1 MTRAEKLGVSPSAFP
16 TLVAIF
22 PFSRVSFYKIKELR
36 WKSNRKPYTAI
47 SLVLL
52 EVLIEKR
59 NAAISCDANRTKTAS
74 KTVEQMN
81 F

>member
-1 MTRAEKLGVSPSAFP
+1 MLCVEKLGASPSAFP

-36 WKSNRKPYTAI
+36 WQSKRKPYTAI

-52 EVLIEKR
+52 EVLIEKG
-59 NAAISCDANRTKTAS
+59 NAAISCDANRTETAR